1 MSKENGVF
9 KYFFRGKDF
18 SGEKYCVLLGYC
30 KEKNKETVLDSD
42 GVFWWFPL
50 SKREADGDIDW
61 EVPDK
66 IERLML
72 HMKKIR
78 NIYAKR
84 INTIAEK
91 VKDTLYTGNEILR
104 MSFYNGTLDRLKA
117 KSIIE
122 KTDRPLLYTYGLE
135 YRHPTIHRKSID
147 KEKAYEIIND
157 EGYLDIDFE
166 SNHIHLNAYS
176 GNDMW

>member
-9 KYFFRGKDF
+9 KYFFRDNDF

-78 NIYAKR
+78 NIYAKFGR
-84 INTIAEK
+84 QRYK
-91 VKDTLYTGNEILR
+91 
-104 MSFYNGTLDRLKA
+104 
-117 KSIIE
+117 KSE
-122 KTDRPLLYTYGLE
+122 
-135 YRHPTIHRKSID
+135 
-147 KEKAYEIIND
+147 
-157 EGYLDIDFE
+157 
-166 SNHIHLNAYS
+166 
-176 GNDMW
+176 